1 MLARGISLFNIGRQ
15 PKDTQVKNT
24 IRDGSSTAL
33 YTDHTVYNVYTVYTT
48 QIVSRC
54 LNISMYA
61 YVYCYKVRTL
71 LDVGSVGTRTDG
83 WLSGWIPL

>member
-1 MLARGISLFNIGRQ
+1 MEVAPRYTLITLFTMFTLFILL
-15 PKDTQVKNT
+15 K
-24 IRDGSSTAL
+24 
-33 YTDHTVYNVYTVYTT
+33 
-48 QIVSRC
+48 IVSRC
-54 LNISMYA
+54 LSISMYA